1 MAHGKRQIIL
11 RAFDTKKHCQLTSG
25 LRAHYLPESP
35 MSLSSEVYAQIH
47 PVHGDVGVQRGNG
60 GCGDYYREAVVNTLT
75 ILKTEAPSSSIGL
88 LSEWVSRDSGKH
100 CWPLLL
106 PS

>member
-25 LRAHYLPESP
+25 LRAHHLPESP

-60 GCGDYYREAVVNTLT
+60 ECGDYYREAVVNTLT

-88 LSEWVSRDSGKH
+88 LSE
-100 CWPLLL
+100 
-106 PS
+106 